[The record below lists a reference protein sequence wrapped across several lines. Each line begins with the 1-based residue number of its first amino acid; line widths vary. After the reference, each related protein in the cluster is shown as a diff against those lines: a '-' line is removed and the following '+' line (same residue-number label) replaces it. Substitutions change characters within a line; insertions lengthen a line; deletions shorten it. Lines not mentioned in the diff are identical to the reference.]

1 MGSVHLVGL
10 RCVTDAGAAAGA
22 TRQGW
27 KAFFGQW
34 FIGSRRHRSA
44 GRLIVRGKRHI
55 ISVTLQNEVGAL
67 TRVAGLFSTRGYNIE
82 SLSVAPTDDPA
93 VSRLTL
99 VTTGNDAVIQQISNQ
114 LLKLIDV
121 VDVEDITR
129 EEHFERELLLVKVKA
144 KATQVGR
151 LWSATQKAGGRV
163 LWDAADSFTI
173 ELTSNE
179 AEINRFIAEIS
190 SFGELLEVVRSGAL
204 AIQKGKEILE
214 S

>member
-1 MGSVHLVGL
+1 LILTGPGAV
-10 RCVTDAGAAAGA
+10 AGK
-22 TRQGW
+22 RH
-27 KAFFGQW
+27 FFQ
-34 FIGSRRHRSA
+34 IVRTSRRDRPA
-44 GRLIVRGKRHI
+44 GRVIVQGRRHI

-82 SLSVAPTDDPA
+82 SLSVAPTDDPT

-99 VTTGNDAVIQQISNQ
+99 VTTGSNAVIQQISNQ
-114 LLKLIDV
+114 LLKLVDV

-129 EEHFERELLLVKVKA
+129 EEHFERELLLVKLKA
-144 KATQVGR
+144 KATQVGK
-151 LWSATQKAGGRV
+151 LWSAAQRAGGRV

-179 AEINRFIAEIS
+179 AEINRFIAEVS
-190 SFGELLEVVRSGAL
+190 NFGDVLEVVRSGAL